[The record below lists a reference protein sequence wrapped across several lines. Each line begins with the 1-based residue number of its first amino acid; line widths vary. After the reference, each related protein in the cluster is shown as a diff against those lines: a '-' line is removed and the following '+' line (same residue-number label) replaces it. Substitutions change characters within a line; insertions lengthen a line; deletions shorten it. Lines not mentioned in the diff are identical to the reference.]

1 MIKQNWNIDNSE
13 KMRILNLHES
23 ATKKHYLKEQSEK
36 QKSWRLC
43 SYTIY
48 EEGGKFYSTN
58 YEGDTFEIPKLSEVE
73 GTIQDNDVTFDGT
86 TYNGIELG
94 IEMKQS
100 ITCKNV
106 TSQGQYGSQSWIV
119 YFDDIET
126 QKPVLSAF
134 GWNGEMQT
142 GQSDFTGMKIPKD
155 KDGIVIKYKKQR
167 TRSFMLE
174 VAPVMEG
181 TPIEEREQPTPEPT
195 PEYEDIEFNVDSPFN
210 FDQTTL
216 TPDAEKRFLEFIENI
231 KQNYQGVKGNVDV
244 ITSASIDA
252 DPATR
257 EKYNMDLSTRRA
269 NTIIDRLK
277 SALGETSLTFTAK
290 PIGQTDQ
297 FAPNVKWPLVKDVN
311 QTAPNRKLII
321 RLPKITKLKQ

>member
-1 MIKQNWNIDNSE
+1 MIKQNWNISNEDRD
-13 KMRILNLHES
+13 RILNLHES
-23 ATKKHYLKEQSEK
+23 ATKRFYLKEQSEG
-36 QKSWRLC
+36 QKSWKLC
-43 SYTIY
+43 SYIIY

-58 YEGDTFEIPKLSEVE
+58 YEGDTFEIPKLTEVE
-73 GTIQDNDVTFDGT
+73 GTIQDGDINFDGP

-100 ITCKNV
+100 ITCRNV
-106 TSQGQYGSQSWIV
+106 ISQGQYGSQSWIV

-134 GWNGEMQT
+134 GWKGEMQT

-155 KDGIVIKYKKQR
+155 KDGVVIKYKKQR
-167 TRSFMLE
+167 SKSFMLE

-181 TPIEEREQPTPEPT
+181 TLIVEKGEPTPEPK
-195 PEYEDIEFNVDSPFN
+195 PELEDIELNIDSPFV
-210 FDQTTL
+210 FDQTIL
-216 TPDAEKRFLEFIENI
+216 TPDAEKRFLKFIEDV

-252 DPATR
+252 NPATK
-257 EKYNMDLSTRRA
+257 EKYNMDLSVRRA
-269 NTIIDRLK
+269 NAIIERLK
-277 SALGETSLTFTAK
+277 SALGQTSLTFTAK

-297 FAPNVKWPLVKDVN
+297 FAPNVKWPLVTDVN
-311 QTAPNRKLII
+311 KTAPNRKLII
-321 RLPKITKLKQ
+321 RLPKITKVK